1 MKKLLLTSLF
11 LAFVF
16 ANAQTVTLTFT
27 AQDAQNQ
34 RVQLDRVRV
43 VNLSKVWNEML
54 VWPDTICEMSYE
66 TGVDAYNE
74 HNFALSQN
82 NPNPFEGE
90 TMVTLQSP
98 GNEKVSL
105 TIYDIQGKKVT
116 GLQRQLSAGE
126 HLFKVYLSQPQT
138 YLLVA
143 RAGSQQASIKMI
155 HLGKGAANKVEYL
168 GLNALNS
175 NELKASKG
183 ATDKPFEVGDT
194 MCYIGYATIN
204 GNDCQSAMVKQSQTV
219 SQTIMLSFAET
230 QKQLPTV
237 TTDKVDNIESTA
249 ATIYGT
255 VVSDGY
261 DSVLARGFCWDVN
274 PNPTKEANALTVGA
288 GLGSFSA
295 VLSGL
300 TSGATYYVRAF
311 ADNSCGTSYG
321 KEMTFTTTQKSLP
334 VVRTLSVGSIT
345 YEAAT
350 FYGEVVSDGGDSVT
364 AYGVCWGL
372 QMNPTIE
379 SNSVKIVGR
388 GTGSFST
395 KLEEL
400 DAETMY
406 YARTFATNSQGT
418 AYGDNLPFKTKAA
431 PEDPREQLIIL
442 CEQATQTYNIYNL
455 QTGEKV
461 WSWKP
466 TSNSTVS
473 SSGYSFN
480 NVSDAKPCYNGTCM
494 MGVASGGGAAI
505 VRLSDNKLIFLAN
518 PGKDSGDGVYGN
530 THSIE
535 VLPNNR
541 VVCSNT
547 AGNQLKV
554 YNIDENNVK
563 QTSPVFTLKFQNG
576 HNVVWDKKR
585 NCLWSAGQSS
595 LYKFSYNETTGALTE
610 LANYPFPDDCTSA
623 HDFVKIWNQDR
634 YIMTTE
640 QKCFEFDPN
649 TNTYS
654 VSNSFQP
661 NDIKSVSTG
670 PKGFRTICAV
680 PEESWWTS
688 HVLDYNTGEQ
698 VFERS
703 GAKIYKVRYWLWEEE

>member
-11 LAFVF
+11 FAFVF
-16 ANAQTVTLTFT
+16 ANAQTITLTFT
-27 AQDAQNQ
+27 AQDVQNQ
-34 RVQLDRVRV
+34 HVKLDSVSI
-43 VNLSKVWNEML
+43 VNLTRGWTETIH
-54 VWPDTICEMSYE
+54 WPDTTLEMAV
-66 TGVDAYNE
+66 TGVASYADYK
-74 HNFALSQN
+74 FALLQN
-82 NPNPFEGE
+82 TPNPFENE
-90 TMVTLQSP
+90 TMVTMCLS
-98 GNEKVSL
+98 NDEMVKVSV
-105 TIYDIQGKKVT
+105 YDIYGKKVAS
-116 GLQRQLSAGE
+116 LQRQMPAGE
-126 HLFKVYLSQPQT
+126 HSFKVRLSKPQT
-138 YLLVA
+138 YLMSV
-143 RAGSQQASIKMI
+143 RAGAEQASIKMVQAGHGTSNSLEYI
-155 HLGKGAANKVEYL
+155 GLSRDNSRGLRAEKVATSNLFALGDN
-168 GLNALNS
+168 
-175 NELKASKG
+175 
-183 ATDKPFEVGDT
+183 
-194 MCYIGYATIN
+194 MCYVGYATIN
-204 GNDCQSAMVKQSQTV
+204 GAKCQSDSVAQPVASSQTV
-219 SQTIMLSFAET
+219 TLSFAET

-703 GAKIYKVRYWLWEEE
+703 GAKIYKARYWLWEEE